1 MSMSIRVLR
10 RVSQRKILPEKKR
23 EKRTSSRRKERKD
36 TSLRKEKKREEI
48 YKEEKKTKDPP
59 LLGKKEEEPSLR
71 EGRKKR
77 VLLKE
82 NPLRC
87 TPKPIEHARAREGH
101 KGEEGSAS
109 SPRPSSPRWARHG
122 ERSLRSLRG
131 SSPTRPRI
139 LLGSRF
145 ASRRTI
151 GPFSFSFW
159 ALSAKRR
166 LPGGGIGLR
175 RSASCGAR
183 VAQERKKGSG

>member
-1 MSMSIRVLR
+1 MYS
-10 RVSQRKILPEKKR
+10 
-23 EKRTSSRRKERKD
+23 
-36 TSLRKEKKREEI
+36 
-48 YKEEKKTKDPP
+48 
-59 LLGKKEEEPSLR
+59 
-71 EGRKKR
+71 
-77 VLLKE
+77 
-82 NPLRC
+82 LRC

-159 ALSAKRR
+159 ALSARRR
-166 LPGGGIGLR
+166 LPGGGMGLR
-175 RSASCGAR
+175 RNASCGAR
-183 VAQERKKGSG
+183 VAREGEGIWMKGIKKDGTKSFNVRMSECQNVSHDESEKARGVSGCHRSGTRDGGGPPGSRCLDGADSLLKNH

>member
-1 MSMSIRVLR
+1 MYS
-10 RVSQRKILPEKKR
+10 
-23 EKRTSSRRKERKD
+23 
-36 TSLRKEKKREEI
+36 
-48 YKEEKKTKDPP
+48 
-59 LLGKKEEEPSLR
+59 
-71 EGRKKR
+71 
-77 VLLKE
+77 
-82 NPLRC
+82 LRC

-159 ALSAKRR
+159 ALSARRR
-166 LPGGGIGLR
+166 LPGGGMGLR
-175 RSASCGAR
+175 RNASCGAR
-183 VAQERKKGSG
+183 VAREGEGIWMKGIKKDGTKSFNVRMSECQNVRMSECQS